1 MLPGGG
7 GAGGV
12 PGVPG
17 EQRRPDM
24 EPPARQGRRRP
35 QVPGQQIIY
44 TCLSCLLF
52 IIKLLKKKYVCY
64 SNLIF

>member
-44 TCLSCLLF
+44 TCLSCF
-52 IIKLLKKKYVCY
+52 FYHKAFKKEVCM
-64 SNLIF
+64 LQQI